1 MAGNHIEA
9 GGEAAFTELS
19 PHTVATAP
27 VCTTP
32 PPYAHGTVNKTRST
46 SQSSMIPSHCL
57 CLEEVSYV
65 LPEGAISILGR
76 GCSWVMVCP
85 VLFGTC
91 HYQSHVFTCKHSR
104 CPRQCATGTPSE
116 ADSASRCFAWLKQNV
131 TNVTSSQLARE
142 EPFHRCCCLQLAP
155 GKGRNAE
162 WLMGE

>member
-1 MAGNHIEA
+1 MESVCVGQPLLDMEPWSIVYVHRDSSWRNWFSLCQWLPIADSLLEDKDIFVCFCYDNILLWQYLRQHSGWSICLAVCLMAGNHIEA

-65 LPEGAISILGR
+65 LPWGR
-76 GCSWVMVCP
+76 G
-85 VLFGTC
+85 GTE
-91 HYQSHVFTCKHSR
+91 S
-104 CPRQCATGTPSE
+104 
-116 ADSASRCFAWLKQNV
+116 
-131 TNVTSSQLARE
+131 
-142 EPFHRCCCLQLAP
+142 
-155 GKGRNAE
+155 GRRD
-162 WLMGE
+162 